1 MKNNIFYSVMICCYN
16 SEKYLSQ
23 TIDSIINQ
31 TYNNW
36 ELVIVN
42 DGSTD
47 GTEKII
53 FDYIDNN
60 IPITYHKQDNC
71 GFGAARNKGLAIAKG
86 EWIAL
91 IDHDDICLLDRLE
104 IQTKHILENP
114 KSKLFFANTIHF
126 NSQKEIRLQY
136 DRFNPCQLDLR
147 KGKAM
152 NNLLIHGCFI
162 DTESVVFHKNSALN
176 IGGFNEDY
184 KYIVDADF
192 FKRFGSK
199 YDIFAGKET
208 VAKWRVHS
216 NQATQKM
223 EKIIFRESIETFKQY
238 IFFMRVFILKQNF
251 G

>member
-1 MKNNIFYSVMICCYN
+1 
-16 SEKYLSQ
+16 
-23 TIDSIINQ
+23 
-31 TYNNW
+31 
-36 ELVIVN
+36 
-42 DGSTD
+42 
-47 GTEKII
+47 
-53 FDYIDNN
+53 
-60 IPITYHKQDNC
+60 
-71 GFGAARNKGLAIAKG
+71 
-86 EWIAL
+86 
-91 IDHDDICLLDRLE
+91 
-104 IQTKHILENP
+104 
-114 KSKLFFANTIHF
+114 
-126 NSQKEIRLQY
+126 
-136 DRFNPCQLDLR
+136 
-147 KGKAM
+147 M

-238 IFFMRVFILKQNF
+238 IFYEGVYFKNKTLDDLPHIENIFKMVLKKLNILSNNIND
-251 G
+251 